1 MANYTSL
8 SQNEITLIS
17 NRFNITEIDF
27 FITLDGGLENSSYKI
42 SSKGEI
48 YVLTICEQKS
58 FKKAEELALLLEHL
72 NKNSFNTSKVIANKD
87 SSPIILWNKKPIMI
101 KKYIEGKVE
110 KKLSINL
117 LKLIGEQIA
126 KLHLIPPP
134 SFLPNQVN
142 YGKERFNELKKY
154 SNDSKFQT
162 WLNEKIAYL
171 KPFFEVDL
179 PKSFIHSD
187 IFYDNIIVSNDNL
200 SVTIMDFEE
209 SAFYFRVYDIGMAII
224 GLCRDDL
231 IVNLDKVKSLLI
243 GYKNINNLSDN
254 ELKSIKAFTI
264 YAGVSMTFWRFVNFN
279 YVKPNPLLSNHYLEL
294 KNLTDSLQKI
304 PDNVFNRL

>member
-27 FITLDGGLENSSYKI
+27 FINLDGGLENSSYKI

-72 NKNSFNTSKVIANKD
+72 NKNNFNTSKVIPNKD
-87 SSPIILWNKKPIMI
+87 SSPITLWNKKPIMV

-162 WLNEKIAYL
+162 WLNEKIEYL

>member
-72 NKNSFNTSKVIANKD
+72 NKNNFNTSKVIPNKEC
-87 SSPIILWNKKPIMI
+87 SPIILWNKKPIMV

-162 WLNEKIAYL
+162 WLNEKIEYL

-304 PDNVFNRL
+304 PDNIFNRL

>member
-72 NKNSFNTSKVIANKD
+72 NKNNFNTSKVIPNKD
-87 SSPIILWNKKPIMI
+87 SSPIILWNKKPIMV

-142 YGKERFNELKKY
+142 YGKERFNKLKKY
-154 SNDSKFQT
+154 SNGSKFQT
-162 WLNEKIAYL
+162 WLNEKIEYL

-304 PDNVFNRL
+304 PDNIFNRL

>member
-17 NRFNITEIDF
+17 NRFNITEIDSSK
-27 FITLDGGLENSSYKI
+27 TLDGGLENSSYKI

-72 NKNSFNTSKVIANKD
+72 NKNNFNTSKVIPNKD
-87 SSPIILWNKKPIMI
+87 SSPIILWNKKPIMV

-110 KKLSINL
+110 KKISINL

-154 SNDSKFQT
+154 SNASKFQT
-162 WLNEKIAYL
+162 WLNEKIEYL

-187 IFYDNIIVSNDNL
+187 IFYDNIIVSDDNL
-200 SVTIMDFEE
+200 SVTIIDFEE

-304 PDNVFNRL
+304 PDNIFNRL